1 MILGTANVKDDLLV
15 QVMTRFEDNKPWKGF
30 IQSIRLYSGD
40 EEYNK
45 EDFEMPPT
53 FTLYAALHYTFGVNW
68 IREVDYISP
77 SCFMYLV
84 ERLLLLTSWSNGFMY
99 ATKSSFTEWLIC
111 QDENSLSNLSFFM
124 SAELHIAYDFIGKI
138 LHMFV
143 CDQNDT
149 KTWIKNSNLDV
160 KNYFPSLLLQCVV
173 SMCLLH
179 LGSGSEKY
187 IKLLRKLL
195 GRSYIAAQLPFE
207 FFHVLQKGKEL
218 MGLEVLA
225 EAFKVIGNPLV
236 IAKLLKNSSEIVCSD
251 AVFVDLT
258 THQKR
263 ELILEKIFPIRVDT
277 AGEETPTEA
286 FDSSNL
292 PNESS
297 ASVSDQ
303 ASDGQKK
310 DEIGTSMYADLFWN
324 WFERVTSPSTDVSRL
339 AGFSPEFL
347 KMKVR
352 KFFLCFK

>member
-1 MILGTANVKDDLLV
+1 MPVELDIAH
-15 QVMTRFEDNKPWKGF
+15 GF
-30 IQSIRLYSGD
+30 ISSIL
-40 EEYNK
+40 
-45 EDFEMPPT
+45 
-53 FTLYAALHYTFGVNW
+53 
-68 IREVDYISP
+68 RE
-77 SCFMYLV
+77 L
-84 ERLLLLTSWSNGFMY
+84 
-99 ATKSSFTEWLIC
+99 
-111 QDENSLSNLSFFM
+111 
-124 SAELHIAYDFIGKI
+124 
-138 LHMFV
+138 V
-143 CDQNDT
+143 CDQNQT
-149 KTWIKNSNLDV
+149 KIWIKKSNLDV
-160 KNYFPSLLLQCVV
+160 KNYFPSFLLRLVV
-173 SMCLLH
+173 LTCLLH

-187 IKLLRKLL
+187 IKLLRQLL
-195 GRSYIAAQLPFE
+195 GKRYIAAQLPFE
-207 FFHVLQKGKEL
+207 FFQVLQKGKKR
-218 MGLEVLA
+218 MGLEVFA

-236 IAKLLKNSSEIVCSD
+236 IAKLRNNSSKIVCSD
-251 AVFVDLT
+251 VVFVDLT
-258 THQKR
+258 IYQKR

-310 DEIGTSMYADLFWN
+310 DEIDTSMYADLFWN